1 MWLPARTGCL
11 IADGGG
17 SRQAGH
23 CRGGVPAVFALESI
37 EERVAFATACVSVQP
52 AVLNPCLCSRSNHR
66 LGSNK
71 ARRRKT
77 TGTGRCR
84 YLKTMPRRFKNGFMS
99 GTQAKKMVPNSK

>member
-1 MWLPARTGCL
+1 VLKDGLSFPLPAYRRNQLTL
-11 IADGGG
+11 TRA
-17 SRQAGH
+17 
-23 CRGGVPAVFALESI
+23 
-37 EERVAFATACVSVQP
+37 
-52 AVLNPCLCSRSNHR
+52 RSNHR

-84 YLKTMPRRFKNGFMS
+84 YLKTMPRRFKNGFLS

>member
-1 MWLPARTGCL
+1 MTTRP
-11 IADGGG
+11 
-17 SRQAGH
+17 
-23 CRGGVPAVFALESI
+23 V
-37 EERVAFATACVSVQP
+37 EERKGRGVAGERRRAGGKCWGALAPSRRLLQHRRRQLTCPCARVSG
-52 AVLNPCLCSRSNHR
+52 RSNQR

-84 YLKTMPRRFKNGFMS
+84 YLKTMPRRFKNGFLS

>member
-1 MWLPARTGCL
+1 MGVARQRKGMGVVGERKGMGVAGNRRRAGGKFRAPAP
-11 IADGGG
+11 
-17 SRQAGH
+17 SRRLLQHRHRQLTCA
-23 CRGGVPAVFALESI
+23 RA
-37 EERVAFATACVSVQP
+37 RVSR
-52 AVLNPCLCSRSNHR
+52 CSNQR